1 MESKKVSPYTFELL
15 DSILKTGNATLC
27 ETYTKFNQRMQ
38 ISYLCKCG
46 VKASKRFEML
56 RVHRMPYCKEC
67 SYKEHENR
75 KEISC
80 LKKYNVVN
88 VFCIKENKEKMN
100 ETWLQKYGGHP
111 KRNKEVQDK
120 WKETCLLKYGG
131 HPNQNVDVQAK
142 SEASSYA
149 YKEYIMPSGNT
160 VKYQGYENLA
170 LDELVK
176 IYPEND
182 ISVGRANVP
191 TICYHINDIKHIY
204 FPDFFIKSENK
215 IIEIKSEW
223 TLQLKKG
230 NVEEKAH
237 ATVNAGYNYEIW
249 VYNDKK
255 VKVDIKVY

>member
-1 MESKKVSPYTFELL
+1 MESKKVSPYNFELL
-15 DSILKTGNATLC
+15 ESILKTGGATLC

-38 ISYLCKCG
+38 ICYMCKCG
-46 VKASKRFEML
+46 TKASKRFEML
-56 RVHRMPYCKEC
+56 RVHRMPYCKDC
-67 SYKEHENR
+67 SYKEQLVRQRNTCMEKYGVTNGAMVKENIEKI
-75 KEISC
+75 KEIWQ
-80 LKKYNVVN
+80 K
-88 VFCIKENKEKMN
+88 
-100 ETWLQKYGGHP
+100 KYGGHP

-120 WKETCLLKYGG
+120 WKETCLQKYGG

-170 LDELVK
+170 LDELIK
-176 IYPEND
+176 THLEDD
-182 ISVGRANVP
+182 IIVGRANVP

-223 TLQLKKG
+223 TIQLKKG
-230 NVEEKAH
+230 NVEEKAL
-237 ATVNAGYNYEIW
+237 ATIKAGYNYEIW